1 MTNPQAYRHYS
12 KHSYVTEVRNA
23 SCWRCMWPYVNFI
36 LFTCS
41 TGRQGM
47 TGATRGRGEDSVD
60 SEGFAGQ
67 WWSIPCSGATINYV
81 TANDQ
86 ATKGF
91 PKIGGSCPRSE
102 NKWPKSQRGRTV
114 FLTCGH
120 YRDARSAE
128 MKHDVLGLEAG
139 SGYSIKTLKCTG
151 RQWIRKGRCNEQWRA
166 GCLNRMSLTWRKGN
180 LSGLSFLSSQEL
192 KWIWMM
198 ALSV

>member
-1 MTNPQAYRHYS
+1 MTNPQAYGHYS

-47 TGATRGRGEDSVD
+47 TGATRGRGEESVD

-81 TANDQ
+81 TANGQ

-91 PKIGGSCPRSE
+91 PKIGGSCPRPE

-151 RQWIRKGRCNEQWRA
+151 MSMCPTPGGQTVDKEGKVQWTMACWLPESNEPAFGERE
-166 GCLNRMSLTWRKGN
+166 T
-180 LSGLSFLSSQEL
+180 
-192 KWIWMM
+192 
-198 ALSV
+198 SVVFPSRHRRS